1 MKKIQPLSLKLF
13 FSSLSLGLILAAGP
27 VQAQNEFYI
36 QAGGSVTVSGYDGVN
51 PTLFVGGQTVLAG
64 AGATL
69 NNSAGYVQVTGD
81 ISNSGTLTSTGTDKF
96 SGSGN
101 QTLSGTFSG
110 SSYLGDVLKANI
122 GNIVLSNNADVNS
135 LTFSSDGKVDASSGT
150 TLYIKSATY
159 TSISGQSSLRYVDV
173 GTTGG
178 LKRAMS
184 DIVSGHYY
192 AFPMGNSTAGY
203 KRMDVN
209 LVSLGST
216 GAGTATGMLKNGSP
230 GSIAFNKYYSTGFSG
245 SSGGPCAA
253 GTRPQWVEFTA
264 MSSNYWS
271 FSGPTDWTQNMLAY
285 TGTAPSVKER
295 RLLQS
300 AAGSGAWTAGV
311 ESSIVGTVTTSL
323 CANTD
328 WSNGAS
334 STVPGGTYRSMAAD
348 FGVGAGSNTAL
359 PVTLLYLTASPVNNT
374 YIKLDW
380 ATASEINN
388 KGFEIERSLDGSGFE
403 NIGWMDGHGT
413 SNSTILYTQ
422 DDKAVQP
429 NVIYYY
435 RLKQID
441 LDGHFE
447 YSEIVSASLV
457 GDKGFMVEELRPNP
471 ASGSVQLA
479 VLTATSQKTA
489 VTVTNMLG
497 QIVMDTPWQL
507 SEGYNVNTL
516 DISGLAQGTYSV
528 TLQSGNQYFTK
539 KLVITR

>member
-13 FSSLSLGLILAAGP
+13 FSSLGLYLLLAANP
-27 VQAQNEFYI
+27 IKAQNELYI
-36 QAGGSVTVSGYDGVN
+36 QSGGSVTVSGYDGVN

-64 AGATL
+64 AGASLT
-69 NNSAGYVQVTGD
+69 NTTGYVQVTGD
-81 ISNSGTLTSTGTDKF
+81 ISNSGTITSTGTEKF

-101 QTLSGTFSG
+101 QTLSGTLSG
-110 SSYLGDVLKANI
+110 SSYLGDVLKANT
-122 GNIVLSNNADVNS
+122 GNIILSNNADVNS
-135 LTFSSDGKVDASSGT
+135 LTFSADGKVDVSSGT
-150 TLYIKSATY
+150 TLYVKSQTY
-159 TSISGQSSLRYVDV
+159 TAVSGQSSLRYVDV

-178 LKRAMS
+178 LKRAMN
-184 DIVSGHYY
+184 DITSGHYY

-209 LVSLGST
+209 LVSLGAT
-216 GAGTATGMLKNGSP
+216 GASTATGTLKNGSP

-245 SSGGPCAA
+245 TSGGPCSA
-253 GTRPQWVEFTA
+253 GTNPQWVEFTN
-264 MSSNYWS
+264 MLSNYWS
-271 FSGPTDWTQNMLAY
+271 FSGPTDWTQTMLAY
-285 TGTAPSVKER
+285 PGTSAGVKER
-295 RLLQS
+295 RVLQA

-334 STVPGGTYRSMAAD
+334 TTVPGGTYRSMSAD
-348 FGVGAGSNTAL
+348 YGIAGGSNTAL
-359 PVTLLYLTASPVNNT
+359 PVTLLYLTATPVNNT

-388 KGFEIERSLDGSGFE
+388 KGFEIERSQDGVSFE

-413 SNSTILYTQ
+413 TNSTLLYTQ

-429 NVIYYY
+429 NVMYYY

-441 LDGHFE
+441 FDGHFD

-457 GDKGFMVEELRPNP
+457 GDKGFMVEDLRPNP
-471 ASGSVQLA
+471 ASTSVTLSI
-479 VLTATSQKTA
+479 LTSAAQKTE
-489 VTVTNMLG
+489 VSITNMLG

-507 SEGYNVNTL
+507 SEGYNTNRI
-516 DISGLAQGTYSV
+516 DISALAQGTYNV
-528 TLQSGNQYFTK
+528 ILKSGNDYYTK